1 MREKYEHLFQ
11 LRLSHCEEKAKSGDD
26 EMVKS
31 SFIFCCREQLR
42 GMLQLMWHCGAI
54 TVTEENSENKR
65 IDREFSYEK
74 FLVNDK

>member
-1 MREKYEHLFQ
+1 MREKYEDLFQ
-11 LRLSHCEEKAKSGDD
+11 LRLSHCKEEAKSGDD

-31 SFIFCCREQLR
+31 SFVFCCREQLR
-42 GMLQLMWHCGAI
+42 GMLSLMWHCGAI
-54 TVTEENSENKR
+54 TAAEENGENRR